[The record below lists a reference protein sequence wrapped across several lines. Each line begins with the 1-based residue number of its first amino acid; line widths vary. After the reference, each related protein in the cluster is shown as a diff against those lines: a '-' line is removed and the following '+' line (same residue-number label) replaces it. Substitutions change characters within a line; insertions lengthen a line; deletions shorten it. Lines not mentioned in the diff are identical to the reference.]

1 MPVASEVTTL
11 HDAIA
16 PEPGRVRRAPR
27 LFATPADEPRARR
40 LVLVGV
46 RRVVSEALTTVRGLR
61 STRRLALLFG
71 GNLASEILFAC
82 ALGLFC
88 RSMGYPVGLGELLL
102 INIGVG
108 LLSGVI
114 PVPGGIGVTEG
125 GLTYGLIQA
134 GMPEETAF
142 AAVILYR
149 VATFYLPP
157 VWGYF
162 ALNWLQKNDQL

>member
-1 MPVASEVTTL
+1 
-11 HDAIA
+11 
-16 PEPGRVRRAPR
+16 
-27 LFATPADEPRARR
+27 
-40 LVLVGV
+40 
-46 RRVVSEALTTVRGLR
+46 VSEALTTVRGLR

-102 INIGVG
+102 INISVG